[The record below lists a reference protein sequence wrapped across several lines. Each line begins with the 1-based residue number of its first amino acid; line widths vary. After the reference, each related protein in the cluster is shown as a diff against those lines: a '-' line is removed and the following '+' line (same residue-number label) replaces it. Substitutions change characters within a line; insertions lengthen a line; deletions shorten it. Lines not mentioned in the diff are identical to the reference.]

1 MYVVKLLVVAGVVA
15 TSGYFLV
22 PVVKLDQLAQPVV
35 FAIASVIGVILGGLI
50 SRGSATTTTTTGG
63 ASAGEEEKE
72 TLFVGNL
79 AFKASRD
86 QLQQLFSN
94 YGTVHSVRLM
104 IDRETR
110 RPRGFGFVEMD
121 SSGAKKALKAL
132 DGYEFGGR
140 NLRVNVANERKAA

>member
-1 MYVVKLLVVAGVVA
+1 MFMVKLLIIAIIVAVA
-15 TSGYFLV
+15 GYFLA
-22 PVVKLDQLAQPVV
+22 PVLKLDLIAQPAV
-35 FAIASVIGVILGGLI
+35 FAIAAAIGVIIGGI
-50 SRGSATTTTTTGG
+50 AG
-63 ASAGEEEKE
+63 ARMQGNQSQPVSTSSEDKE

-86 QLQQLFSN
+86 QLQKLFAN

-110 RPRGFGFVEMD
+110 RPRGFGFVEMN

-132 DGYEFGGR
+132 DGYEFVGR
-140 NLRVNVANERKAA
+140 SLRVNVANERKAA